1 MDTRILV
8 VDDEPSIR
16 SLLTRI
22 LNREGFEVILATS
35 GRDGL
40 DAAAKEKPDLVIL
53 DLNLPDLY
61 GEDVCRKL
69 RQNPATEHVPVM
81 ILTGKAA
88 EGLSARCLNGGA
100 DDYLAKPFDIEDI
113 LAHLRALL
121 RRS

>member
-1 MDTRILV
+1 MPARILI

-16 SLLTRI
+16 SLLARV
-22 LNREGFEVILATS
+22 LSRVGFDVLIATS
-35 GRDGL
+35 GREGL
-40 DAAAKEKPDLVIL
+40 DIAAKEKPDLIIL
-53 DLNLPDLY
+53 DLNLPDLS
-61 GEDVCRKL
+61 GEEVCRKIRL
-69 RQNPATEHVPVM
+69 NPATEHIPVM

-100 DDYLAKPFDIEDI
+100 DDYLPKPFDIEDL